1 MFKLVFY
8 VPEDDAERV
17 KSAAFAAGA
26 GRFELYDSCAY
37 QTRGTGQFR
46 PLPGSDPYIGEQGA
60 VEHVEELRVEMV
72 CRDEVVRDA
81 VSALL
86 EAHPYEE
93 PAYEVYRIWTA
104 ADLPVD

>member
-8 VPEDDAERV
+8 VPEENAEAV
-17 KSAAFAAGA
+17 KDSVFAVGA
-26 GRFELYDSCAY
+26 GRYELYDSCAY

-46 PLPGSDPYIGEQGA
+46 PLPGSDPHIGERGR
-60 VEHVEELRVEMV
+60 VEHVEELRVELV
-72 CRDEVVRDA
+72 CREAVVRAA
-81 VSALL
+81 VAALL
-86 EAHPYEE
+86 DAHPYEE